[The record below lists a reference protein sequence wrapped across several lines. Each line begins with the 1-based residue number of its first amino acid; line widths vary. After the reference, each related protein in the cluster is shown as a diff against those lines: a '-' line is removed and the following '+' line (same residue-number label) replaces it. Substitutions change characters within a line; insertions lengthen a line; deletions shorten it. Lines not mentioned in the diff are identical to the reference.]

1 MPTLHAE
8 AEVAVV
14 LDALPEVELWLR
26 NLDRRPDSFRLP
38 CPTNQG
44 DWFYPDFLARLTDAR
59 LLVLEYKGSHLEDHD
74 QAKRQ
79 IGLAWQRAMKG
90 QGLFLWIGDAP
101 ETAQGRSIAEQI
113 RMGIDWPEGL
123 AGDEGLS

>member
-101 ETAQGRSIAEQI
+101 QTAQGRSITEQI
-113 RMGIDWPEGL
+113 RMGIG
-123 AGDEGLS
+123 